1 MVQCNLKL
9 CCMLYD
15 DIYIYACTYINTY
28 IDGDSLKVSGSVHY
42 DHYWGHGS
50 MQEDMLMELNDF

>member
-1 MVQCNLKL
+1 
-9 CCMLYD
+9 MLYD
-15 DIYIYACTYINTY
+15 DIYIYTCTYINTY